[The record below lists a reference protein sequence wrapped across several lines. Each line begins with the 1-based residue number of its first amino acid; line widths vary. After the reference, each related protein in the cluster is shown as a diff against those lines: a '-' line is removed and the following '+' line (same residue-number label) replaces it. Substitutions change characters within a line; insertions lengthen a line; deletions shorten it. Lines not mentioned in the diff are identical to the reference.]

1 MNFEPTYV
9 NGVLL
14 SDDAKHIVFLK
25 KMSGPAFLIGK
36 YNFLGGKQ
44 EPGETHLEAIVREVK
59 EEGGIDVG
67 GECFYTIDYREF
79 EKDGKFYKL
88 ENFAAIVPAAIL
100 KEARTVEKEPV
111 FYMEIKDVIAL
122 IKEDEAKF
130 NYDFKV
136 LLNLAFEMVPEKFQN
151 PAFNELAAQ
160 LNSNS
165 KKLLF

>member
-1 MNFEPTYV
+1 MNFEPAYV
-9 NGVLL
+9 NGVLI
-14 SDDAKHIVFLK
+14 SDDGKHIVFLK
-25 KMSGPAFLIGK
+25 KMSGPSFLIGK

-44 EPGETHLEAIVREVK
+44 ETGETHLEAIVREVK

-111 FYMEIKDVIAL
+111 FYMKLDDVIAM
-122 IKEDEAKF
+122 IKENEMQF
-130 NYDFKV
+130 NYDFKG
-136 LLNLAFEMVPEKFQN
+136 LLILAFTLAPPRLRTQEINDASEKIIDC
-151 PAFNELAAQ
+151 FNV
-160 LNSNS
+160 
-165 KKLLF
+165 